1 MTIKVLGPGCMNC
14 RTLERRTLEALEKT
28 GIQATVEKVVDLD
41 GIVAYGVM
49 RTPGLVIN
57 EKVIVQ
63 GRVPTVEQI
72 QELIAA
78 ETNKVAAQ

>member
-57 EKVIVQ
+57 EKVVVQ

-78 ETNKVAAQ
+78 EANKVAAQ

>member
-57 EKVIVQ
+57 EKVVVQ

-78 ETNKVAAQ
+78 ETNKVATQ